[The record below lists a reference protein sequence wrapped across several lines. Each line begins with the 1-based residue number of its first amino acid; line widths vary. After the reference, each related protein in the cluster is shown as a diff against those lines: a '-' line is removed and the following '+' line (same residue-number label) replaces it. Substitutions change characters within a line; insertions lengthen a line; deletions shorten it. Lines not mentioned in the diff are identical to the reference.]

1 MMRTMSSI
9 GHSEERCPPEWTPA
23 GSLQAVGISNL
34 DEQLYRA
41 LLHNPRA
48 TLSHITAA
56 TGTSPVLARR
66 GLDRLET
73 MGLVS
78 RQGQPARF
86 VPAAPDMAVEALIL
100 RRQEEL
106 ERCRIAAATLLA
118 EYQQAGQSA
127 AGLVEVIVGRESTFQ
142 RYRQLLT
149 TARGEVLMFDKP
161 PYIGPAENPLE
172 VDVLSRGVT
181 WKAVYAPQALEIPER
196 MAQLRIWQEAGEQ
209 ARVCAN
215 VPLKLVMV
223 DRALALLPLIAD
235 SETHS
240 EEHTAILVHPC
251 SLLTTLGMLFDML
264 WEQSLPLRW
273 TGPTAVSETGLDETD
288 HAMLQLLTA
297 GFKDQAIARNL
308 DLSLRTVRRRLSN
321 LMAAHGLTSRFQ
333 LGQLAVQ
340 RDWV

>member
-1 MMRTMSSI
+1 MPHHPDSAR
-9 GHSEERCPPEWTPA
+9 G
-23 GSLQAVGISNL
+23 GSLQAVGISDL

-41 LLHNPRA
+41 LLRNPRA
-48 TLSHITAA
+48 TLSQLTAA
-56 TGTSPVLARR
+56 VDTSPVLARR

-100 RRQEEL
+100 GRQEEL
-106 ERCRIAAATLLA
+106 ERCRIAAAALLG
-118 EYQQAGQSA
+118 EYREAGRSA
-127 AGLVEVIVGRESTFQ
+127 VELVEVIIGREATFQ

-149 TARGEVLMFDKP
+149 TARDEVLMFDKP

-172 VDVLSRGVT
+172 VGVLSRGVT
-181 WKAVYAPQALEIPER
+181 WKAVYAPEALELPER

-209 ARVCAN
+209 ARVCAH

-223 DRALALLPLIAD
+223 DRALALLPLTAD
-235 SETHS
+235 GETET

-264 WEQSLPLRW
+264 WEQSHPLRW
-273 TGPTAVSETGLDETD
+273 TGLLTAPDTGLDEID
-288 HAMLQLLTA
+288 RMVLQMLTA
-297 GFKDQAIARNL
+297 GFKDQTIARNL
-308 DLSLRTVRRRLSN
+308 DVSLRTVRRRLSG
-321 LMAAHGLTSRFQ
+321 LMVAHGLTSRFQ

-340 RDWV
+340 RGWV

>member
-1 MMRTMSSI
+1 MSLI
-9 GHSEERCPPEWTPA
+9 GHPEVPPDPDPATA
-23 GSLQAVGISNL
+23 GSLRAVGISEL

-41 LLHNPRA
+41 LLHNPGA
-48 TLSHITAA
+48 PLSQLTAA

-78 RQGQPARF
+78 RQGQPSRF

-100 RRQEEL
+100 SRQEEL
-106 ERCRIAAATLLA
+106 ERCRMAAAALLA
-118 EYQQAGQSA
+118 EYREAGQSA
-127 AGLVEVIVGRESTFQ
+127 GELVEVIIGREATFQ

-172 VDVLSRGVT
+172 VGVLSRGVT
-181 WKAVYAPQALEIPER
+181 WKAVYAPEALEIPER
-196 MAQLRIWQEAGEQ
+196 MAQLRVWQEAGEQ
-209 ARVCAN
+209 ARVCGH

-223 DRALALLPLIAD
+223 DRALALLPLTAD
-235 SETHS
+235 SQAET

-264 WEQSLPLRW
+264 WQQSLPLRW
-273 TGPTAVSETGLDETD
+273 TGPLTSSDTGLDDIDRTV
-288 HAMLQLLTA
+288 LQLLTA

-308 DLSLRTVRRRLSN
+308 DVSLRTVRRRLSN

-340 RDWV
+340 RGWV